1 LFARW
6 PIRLIL
12 GFWGVA
18 GGAKFP
24 KMGDS
29 LLWMPM
35 NRRAKFGATNF
46 VVGGDIRNR
55 TNTHTRT
62 HTQTNKQTVTAV

>member
-1 LFARW
+1 
-6 PIRLIL
+6 
-12 GFWGVA
+12 
-18 GGAKFP
+18 
-24 KMGDS
+24 MGDS